1 MKFKKL
7 AVILATIAVCATLTA
22 CNGTDSTREATIT
35 EINTET
41 TTIASETTSA
51 TLEKKTAN
59 GSPKETHIPV
69 AITPSPDKYTWYIK
83 DYVGK
88 NCATIGYTGIS
99 GNRYDYY
106 GDTTIKLNLIADG
119 GSFIDANDDEELKKY
134 YVTGQ
139 SIEPN
144 TEMKLT
150 INEDEGWEYV
160 DYQSIEEI
168 DLYVSL
174 VE

>member
-1 MKFKKL
+1 MKKFIL
-7 AVILATIAVCATLTA
+7 ILAIFATLTA
-22 CNGTDSTREATIT
+22 CNGADSAGEATTT
-35 EINTET
+35 EFDTET
-41 TTIASETTSA
+41 TTTANETTSA
-51 TLEKKTAN
+51 TSEKKTAN
-59 GSPKETHIPV
+59 SSPKETHIPV

-99 GNRYDYY
+99 GNRYDHY

-119 GSFIDANDDEELKKY
+119 GSFIDANDDEELKRY
-134 YVTGQ
+134 YVTEQ

-144 TEMKLT
+144 TEFKLT
-150 INEDEGWEYV
+150 FNEEWNSV

>member
-1 MKFKKL
+1 MKKF
-7 AVILATIAVCATLTA
+7 ILILAVCATLTA
-22 CNGTDSTREATIT
+22 CNGADSAGEATTT
-35 EINTET
+35 EIDTET
-41 TTIASETTSA
+41 TTTASETTSV
-51 TLEKKTAN
+51 TSEKKTT
-59 GSPKETHIPV
+59 KETHIPV

-83 DYVGK
+83 DYIGK

-150 INEDEGWEYV
+150 INESEGREYV

>member
-1 MKFKKL
+1 MKKF
-7 AVILATIAVCATLTA
+7 ILILTICATLTA
-22 CNGTDSTREATIT
+22 CNGADSSREATIT
-35 EINTET
+35 EIDTET
-41 TTIASETTSA
+41 TTTASETASA
-51 TLEKKTAN
+51 TSEKKT
-59 GSPKETHIPV
+59 PKETHIPV

-83 DYVGK
+83 DYIGK

-134 YVTGQ
+134 YVIGQ

-150 INEDEGWEYV
+150 INESEGREYV

-168 DLYVSL
+168 DLYVAL